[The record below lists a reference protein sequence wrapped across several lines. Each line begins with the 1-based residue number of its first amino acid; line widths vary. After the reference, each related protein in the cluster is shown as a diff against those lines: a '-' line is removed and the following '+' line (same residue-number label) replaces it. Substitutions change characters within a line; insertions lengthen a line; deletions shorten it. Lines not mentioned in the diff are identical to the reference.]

1 MDRIDKKIIAELQAD
16 GRLSLT
22 ELADKVGLSLSPCH
36 RRVKSLEE
44 TGIISGY
51 RAQVDTA
58 KLGLSFSVIVFVSL
72 EKADRN
78 AVSSFEEAVV
88 EVPEVI
94 TAQRLF
100 GNPDYMLH
108 VLTRDMESFQRLY
121 DLDLSALP
129 GVQRLT
135 STLIMKTIVN
145 NRPVVP

>member
-1 MDRIDKKIIAELQAD
+1 MDRTDKKIIAELQAD

-36 RRVKSLEE
+36 RRVKNLEE

-58 KLGLSFSVIVFVSL
+58 RLGLSFSVIVFVSL
-72 EKADRN
+72 EKADRQ
-78 AVSSFEEAVV
+78 AVSSFEKAVV
-88 EVPEVI
+88 DVPEVI
-94 TAQRLF
+94 SAQRLF

-108 VLTRDMESFQRLY
+108 VLTRDMESFQQLY

-135 STLIMKTIVN
+135 STLIMKTVVN

>member
-72 EKADRN
+72 EKADRQ

-88 EVPEVI
+88 DVPEVI
-94 TAQRLF
+94 SAQRLF

-135 STLIMKTIVN
+135 STLIMKTVVN

>member
-1 MDRIDKKIIAELQAD
+1 MDRTDKKIIAELQAD

-36 RRVKSLEE
+36 RRVKNLEE

-51 RAQVDTA
+51 RAQIDTA
-58 KLGLSFSVIVFVSL
+58 RLGLSFSVIVFVSL
-72 EKADRN
+72 EKADRQ
-78 AVSSFEEAVV
+78 AVSSFEKAVV
-88 EVPEVI
+88 DVPEVI
-94 TAQRLF
+94 SAQRLF

-135 STLIMKTIVN
+135 STLIMKTVVN

>member
-1 MDRIDKKIIAELQAD
+1 VDRTDKKIIAELQAD

-72 EKADRN
+72 EKADRK

-121 DLDLSALP
+121 DLNLSALP

-135 STLIMKTIVN
+135 STLVMKTVVH
-145 NRPVVP
+145 NRPVSP

>member
-1 MDRIDKKIIAELQAD
+1 MDRTDKKIIAELQAD

-51 RAQVDTA
+51 RAQVDIA

-72 EKADRN
+72 EKADRK

-135 STLIMKTIVN
+135 STLIMKTVVN

>member
-1 MDRIDKKIIAELQAD
+1 VDRTDKKIIAELQAD

-72 EKADRN
+72 EKADRQ

-88 EVPEVI
+88 DVPEVI
-94 TAQRLF
+94 NAQRLF

-135 STLIMKTIVN
+135 STLIMKTVVN

>member
-1 MDRIDKKIIAELQAD
+1 MDRTDKKIIAELQAD

-58 KLGLSFSVIVFVSL
+58 KLGLNFSVIVFVSL
-72 EKADRN
+72 EKADRQ

-88 EVPEVI
+88 DVPEVI
-94 TAQRLF
+94 SAQRLF

-135 STLIMKTIVN
+135 STLIMKTVVN

>member
-1 MDRIDKKIIAELQAD
+1 MDRTDKKIIAELQAD

-58 KLGLSFSVIVFVSL
+58 KLGLNFSVIVFVSL
-72 EKADRN
+72 EKADRQ

-88 EVPEVI
+88 DVPEVI
-94 TAQRLF
+94 NAQRLF

-135 STLIMKTIVN
+135 STLIMKTVVN

>member
-1 MDRIDKKIIAELQAD
+1 MDRTDKKIIAELQAD

-44 TGIISGY
+44 TGIINGY

-72 EKADRN
+72 EKADRQ

-135 STLIMKTIVN
+135 STLIMKTVVN

>member
-1 MDRIDKKIIAELQAD
+1 MDRTDKKIIAELQAD

-36 RRVKSLEE
+36 RRVKNLEE

-51 RAQVDTA
+51 RAQIDTA
-58 KLGLSFSVIVFVSL
+58 RLGLSFSVIVFVSL
-72 EKADRN
+72 EKADRQ
-78 AVSSFEEAVV
+78 AVSSFEKAVV
-88 EVPEVI
+88 DVPEVI
-94 TAQRLF
+94 SAQRLF

-135 STLIMKTIVN
+135 STLIMKTVVN
-145 NRPVVP
+145 NSEVVY

>member
-1 MDRIDKKIIAELQAD
+1 VDRTDKKIIAELQAD

-72 EKADRN
+72 EKADRK

-135 STLIMKTIVN
+135 STLIMKTVVN

>member
-1 MDRIDKKIIAELQAD
+1 MDRTDKKIIAELQAD

-22 ELADKVGLSLSPCH
+22 ELAEKVGLSLSPCH

-44 TGIISGY
+44 SGIISGY
-51 RAQVDTA
+51 RAQVDTS

-72 EKADRN
+72 EKADRK

-121 DLDLSALP
+121 DLNLSALP

-135 STLIMKTIVN
+135 STLVMKTVVH
-145 NRPVVP
+145 NRPVSP

>member
-1 MDRIDKKIIAELQAD
+1 MDRTDKKIIAELQSD

-22 ELADKVGLSLSPCH
+22 ELAEKVGLSLSPCH

-44 TGIISGY
+44 SGIISGY
-51 RAQVDTA
+51 RAQVDTS

-72 EKADRN
+72 EKADRK

-121 DLDLSALP
+121 DLNLSALP

-135 STLIMKTIVN
+135 STLVMKTVVH
-145 NRPVVP
+145 NRPVSP

>member
-1 MDRIDKKIIAELQAD
+1 VDRTDKKIIAELQAD

-58 KLGLSFSVIVFVSL
+58 KLGLNFSVIVFVSL
-72 EKADRN
+72 EKADRK

-121 DLDLSALP
+121 DLNLSALP

-135 STLIMKTIVN
+135 STLVMKTVVH
-145 NRPVVP
+145 NRPVLP

>member
-1 MDRIDKKIIAELQAD
+1 MDRTDKKIIAELQAD

-36 RRVKSLEE
+36 RRVKNLEE

-51 RAQVDTA
+51 RAQIDTA
-58 KLGLSFSVIVFVSL
+58 RLGLSFSVIVFVSL
-72 EKADRN
+72 EKADRQ
-78 AVSSFEEAVV
+78 AVSSFEKAVV
-88 EVPEVI
+88 DVPEVI
-94 TAQRLF
+94 SAQRLF

-135 STLIMKTIVN
+135 STLIMKTVVN
-145 NRPVVP
+145 N

>member
-1 MDRIDKKIIAELQAD
+1 MDRTDKKIIAELQAD

-58 KLGLSFSVIVFVSL
+58 KLGLNFSVIVFVSL
-72 EKADRN
+72 EKADRK

-121 DLDLSALP
+121 DLNLSALP

-135 STLIMKTIVN
+135 STLVMKTVVH
-145 NRPVVP
+145 NRPVLP

>member
-1 MDRIDKKIIAELQAD
+1 VDRIDRKIIAELQAD

-51 RAQVDTA
+51 RAQVDTVR
-58 KLGLSFSVIVFVSL
+58 LGLSFSVIVFVSL
-72 EKADRN
+72 EKADRQ

-88 EVPEVI
+88 DVPEVI
-94 TAQRLF
+94 SAQRLF

-135 STLIMKTIVN
+135 STLIMKTVVN

>member
-1 MDRIDKKIIAELQAD
+1 MDRIDRKIIAELQAD

-58 KLGLSFSVIVFVSL
+58 RLGLSFSVIVFVSL
-72 EKADRN
+72 EKADRQ
-78 AVSSFEEAVV
+78 AVSSFEKAVV
-88 EVPEVI
+88 DVPEVI
-94 TAQRLF
+94 SAQRLF

-135 STLIMKTIVN
+135 STLIMKTVVN

>member
-1 MDRIDKKIIAELQAD
+1 VDRTDKKIIAELQSD

-22 ELADKVGLSLSPCH
+22 ELAEKVGLSLSPCH

-44 TGIISGY
+44 SGIISGY
-51 RAQVDTA
+51 RAQVDTS

-72 EKADRN
+72 EKADRK

-121 DLDLSALP
+121 DLNLSALP

-135 STLIMKTIVN
+135 STLVMKTVVH
-145 NRPVVP
+145 NRPVSP

>member
-1 MDRIDKKIIAELQAD
+1 MDRTDKKIIAELQAD

-58 KLGLSFSVIVFVSL
+58 KLGLNFSVIVFVSL
-72 EKADRN
+72 EKADRQ

-135 STLIMKTIVN
+135 STLIMKTVVN

>member
-1 MDRIDKKIIAELQAD
+1 VDRTDKKIIAELQAE

-22 ELADKVGLSLSPCH
+22 ELAEKVGLSLSPCH

-44 TGIISGY
+44 SGIISGY
-51 RAQVDTA
+51 RAQVDTS

-72 EKADRN
+72 EKADRK

-121 DLDLSALP
+121 DLNLSALP

-135 STLIMKTIVN
+135 STLVMKTVVH
-145 NRPVVP
+145 NRPVSP

>member
-1 MDRIDKKIIAELQAD
+1 MDRTDKKIIAELQAD

-72 EKADRN
+72 EKADRK

-88 EVPEVI
+88 EVPEII

-135 STLIMKTIVN
+135 STLIMKTVVN

>member
-1 MDRIDKKIIAELQAD
+1 MDRTDKKIIAELQAD

-22 ELADKVGLSLSPCH
+22 ELAEKVGLSLSPSH

-44 TGIISGY
+44 SGIISGY
-51 RAQVDTA
+51 RAQVDTS

-72 EKADRN
+72 EKADRK

-121 DLDLSALP
+121 DLNLSALP

-135 STLIMKTIVN
+135 STLVMKTVVH
-145 NRPVVP
+145 NRPVSP

>member
-1 MDRIDKKIIAELQAD
+1 MDRTDKKIIAELQAD

-72 EKADRN
+72 EKADRQ
-78 AVSSFEEAVV
+78 AVSSFEAAVV
-88 EVPEVI
+88 DVPEVI
-94 TAQRLF
+94 NAQRLF

-135 STLIMKTIVN
+135 STLIMKTVVN

>member
-1 MDRIDKKIIAELQAD
+1 VDRTDKKIIAELQAD

-58 KLGLSFSVIVFVSL
+58 KLGLNFSVIVFVSL
-72 EKADRN
+72 EKADRQ

-135 STLIMKTIVN
+135 STLIMKTVVN

>member
-1 MDRIDKKIIAELQAD
+1 MDRTDKKIIAELQAD

-44 TGIISGY
+44 TGIINGY

-58 KLGLSFSVIVFVSL
+58 KLGLSFPVIVFVSL
-72 EKADRN
+72 EKADRQ

-88 EVPEVI
+88 DVPEVI
-94 TAQRLF
+94 SAQRLF

-135 STLIMKTIVN
+135 STLIMKTVVN

>member
-1 MDRIDKKIIAELQAD
+1 MDRTDKKIIAELQSD

-22 ELADKVGLSLSPCH
+22 ELAEKVGLSLSPCH

-44 TGIISGY
+44 SGIISGY
-51 RAQVDTA
+51 RAQVDTS
-58 KLGLSFSVIVFVSL
+58 KLGMSFSVIVFVSL
-72 EKADRN
+72 EKADRK

-121 DLDLSALP
+121 DLNLSALP

-135 STLIMKTIVN
+135 STLVMKTVVH
-145 NRPVVP
+145 NRPVSP

>member
-1 MDRIDKKIIAELQAD
+1 MDRTDKKIIAELQAD

-44 TGIISGY
+44 TGIINGY

-72 EKADRN
+72 EKADRQ

-88 EVPEVI
+88 DVPEVI
-94 TAQRLF
+94 SAQRLF

-135 STLIMKTIVN
+135 STLIMKTVVN

>member
-1 MDRIDKKIIAELQAD
+1 MDRTDKKIIAELQAD

-22 ELADKVGLSLSPCH
+22 ELAEKVGLSLSPCH

-44 TGIISGY
+44 SGIISGY
-51 RAQVDTA
+51 RAQVDTS

-72 EKADRN
+72 EKADRK

-88 EVPEVI
+88 DVPEVI

-121 DLDLSALP
+121 DLNLSALP

-135 STLIMKTIVN
+135 STLVMKTVVH
-145 NRPVVP
+145 NRPVLP

>member
-1 MDRIDKKIIAELQAD
+1 MDRTDKKIIAELQAD

-72 EKADRN
+72 EKADRQ

-88 EVPEVI
+88 DVPEVI
-94 TAQRLF
+94 SAQRLF

-135 STLIMKTIVN
+135 STLIMKTVVN

>member
-1 MDRIDKKIIAELQAD
+1 MDRTDKKIIAELQAD

-72 EKADRN
+72 EKADRQ

-88 EVPEVI
+88 DVPEVI
-94 TAQRLF
+94 NAQRLF

-135 STLIMKTIVN
+135 STLIMKTVVN

>member
-1 MDRIDKKIIAELQAD
+1 VDRTDKKIIAELQAD

-36 RRVKSLEE
+36 RRVKNLEE

-51 RAQVDTA
+51 RAQIDTA
-58 KLGLSFSVIVFVSL
+58 RLGLSFSVIVFVSL
-72 EKADRN
+72 EKADRQ
-78 AVSSFEEAVV
+78 AVSSFEKAVV
-88 EVPEVI
+88 DVPEVI
-94 TAQRLF
+94 SAQRLF

-108 VLTRDMESFQRLY
+108 VLTRDMESFQQLY

-135 STLIMKTIVN
+135 STLIMKTVVN

>member
-1 MDRIDKKIIAELQAD
+1 MDRTDKKIIAELQAD

-22 ELADKVGLSLSPCH
+22 ELAEKVGLSLSPCH

-44 TGIISGY
+44 SGIISGY
-51 RAQVDTA
+51 RAQVDTG

-72 EKADRN
+72 EKADRK

-121 DLDLSALP
+121 DLNLSALP

-135 STLIMKTIVN
+135 STLVMKTVVH
-145 NRPVVP
+145 NRPVSP

>member
-1 MDRIDKKIIAELQAD
+1 MDRTDKKIIAELQAD

-72 EKADRN
+72 EKADRK

-135 STLIMKTIVN
+135 STLIMKTVVN

>member
-1 MDRIDKKIIAELQAD
+1 VDRTDKKIIAELQAD

-22 ELADKVGLSLSPCH
+22 ELAEKVGLSLSPCH

-44 TGIISGY
+44 SGIISGY
-51 RAQVDTA
+51 RAQVDTS

-72 EKADRN
+72 EKADRK

-121 DLDLSALP
+121 DLNLSALP

-135 STLIMKTIVN
+135 STLVMKTVVH
-145 NRPVVP
+145 NRPVSP